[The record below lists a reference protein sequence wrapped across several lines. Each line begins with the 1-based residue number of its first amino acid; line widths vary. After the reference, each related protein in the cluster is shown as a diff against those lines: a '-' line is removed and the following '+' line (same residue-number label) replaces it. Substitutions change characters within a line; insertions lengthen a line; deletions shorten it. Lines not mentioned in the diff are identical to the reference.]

1 MTMDR
6 TNSASAS
13 ALNCGGGSTRNG
25 DEWRRRLTRERAIC
39 HCRPRTSKTFSRR
52 QIVTSDNGRIT
63 PEPDPPPK
71 PDRPYEY
78 ATTADLT
85 AELHRRHVLFAW
97 VGLDHAAAIEHDYT
111 GSPMTRQ
118 LVVYLLRAIDDD
130 PLMAMPGDEVE
141 ELAADEDEEDDG

>member
-1 MTMDR
+1 MTS
-6 TNSASAS
+6 N
-13 ALNCGGGSTRNG
+13 
-25 DEWRRRLTRERAIC
+25 
-39 HCRPRTSKTFSRR
+39 
-52 QIVTSDNGRIT
+52 NGRIT
-63 PEPDPPPK
+63 PEPDPSPSL
-71 PDRPYEY
+71 EY
-78 ATTADLT
+78 VPTPELT

-118 LVVYLLRAIDDD
+118 LVVYLLRAIDAD